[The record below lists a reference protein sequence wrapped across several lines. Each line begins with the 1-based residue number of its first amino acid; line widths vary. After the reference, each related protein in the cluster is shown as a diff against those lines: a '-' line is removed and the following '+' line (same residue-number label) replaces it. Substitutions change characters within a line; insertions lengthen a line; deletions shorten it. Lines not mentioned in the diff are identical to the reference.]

1 MRERILVWYRQDLRI
16 TDHLPLN
23 AAVQSGAEIFP
34 FFCFDDRLFSP
45 TSHGFPK
52 IGKFRTNFLRE
63 SVVDLR
69 QNLRA
74 LGSDLVVRRGLT
86 ELVILQLLEQL
97 GIATIY
103 FHTYP
108 TTEEMA
114 IEKAVVR
121 NSQVQC
127 QSWWGHTLLAI
138 ADLPMHLSEVPELFT
153 KFRQSVEA
161 KGLPVRDIL
170 AAPTTLPPIDG
181 IEVGEIPSLIDFG
194 FTKPIVD
201 DRAAMTFIG
210 GETAGLARI
219 ELYFWQQDLLR
230 TYKETRNGLIGADYS
245 SKLSPWLA
253 MGCLSPRYI
262 YAEVMKYESDRIKND
277 STYWLIFELLWRDF
291 FALMAAKHGD
301 RLFRQTGLRG
311 VNLPWR
317 SDRERFKLWCDGQT
331 GVPFVDANM
340 RELLATGFMSNRGR
354 QNVASFLIKSWG
366 IDWRWGAEW
375 FESLLIDYDVAS
387 NWGNWN
393 YLAGVGNDA
402 RGDRIFNIAK
412 QARDFDPQGEYVRYW
427 VENL

>member
-1 MRERILVWYRQDLRI
+1 MSERILLWYRQDLRV

-34 FFCFDDRLFSP
+34 FFCFDDRLFSQ
-45 TSHGFPK
+45 TSQGFPK
-52 IGKFRTNFLRE
+52 TGKFRAKFLRE
-63 SVVDLR
+63 STINLR

-74 LGSDLVVRRGLT
+74 RGSDLIVRQGFT
-86 ELVILQLLEQL
+86 ELAIPRLIEELK
-97 GIATIY
+97 ITAIY

-108 TTEEMA
+108 TSEELA

-121 NSQVQC
+121 NSQVPY
-127 QSWWGHTLLAI
+127 QSWWGHTLIEI
-138 ADLPMHLSEVPELFT
+138 ADLPMQLSEVPELFT
-153 KFRQSVEA
+153 KFRQIVEA
-161 KGLPVRDIL
+161 KGLPARDIL
-170 AAPTTLPPIDG
+170 AAPTRLPAIDG
-181 IEVGEIPSLIDFG
+181 VEAGEIPSLIDCG
-194 FTKPIVD
+194 LTEPIYD
-201 DRAAMTFIG
+201 DRAVMDFVG
-210 GETAGLARI
+210 GETIGLARI
-219 ELYFWQQDLLR
+219 EQYFWGQDLLR
-230 TYKETRNGLIGADYS
+230 SYKETRNGLIGADYS

-262 YAEVMKYESDRIKND
+262 YAEVRKYESDRIKND

-291 FALMAAKHGD
+291 FALMAAKHSD
-301 RLFRQTGLRG
+301 RLFRQSGFRS
-311 VNLPWR
+311 VNLPWQQ
-317 SDRERFKLWCDGQT
+317 DRERFELWCCGKT

-354 QNVASFLIKSWG
+354 QNVASFLAKTWG

-402 RGDRIFNIAK
+402 RSDRIFNIAK
-412 QARDFDPQGEYVRYW
+412 QAKDYDPQGEYVKLW
-427 VENL
+427 NGTL